1 MTINNNEDYK
11 YDPEKVDKN
20 IFSEN
25 IYEAWQIDEKFY
37 VDSAK
42 KILDFYLSIHEV

>member
-42 KILDFYLSIHEV
+42 KNIGFLSFNS